1 MQKEIDDWLSLGVW
15 QSLLSSVN
23 IHLNFLPQTYHS
35 TAYIDKWVE
44 SFNHWCWYQCQ
55 PWWRHKSQLAKTS
68 PCCNRSAMRNWEFRP
83 IGCWSVGCAGNSERL
98 VREIADGLQFVRKLH
113 FPLSFSSFS
122 PEWLSNHLNTNTL
135 RLYSPGHPSAWLP
148 WSLINLATWNPI
160 ALVTFH
166 VPVESVR
173 QPILCW
179 FQNFV
184 CIWVS
189 SVNLP
194 VVSIKTGAHLHNTLS
209 TKFSSKPI
217 VTSGY

>member
-55 PWWRHKSQLAKTS
+55 PWWRHKSQMAKTS

-122 PEWLSNHLNTNTL
+122 PEWLSNHLNTTLL
-135 RLYSPGHPSAWLP
+135 RLFNWPSVRLTTLVSDQP
-148 WSLINLATWNPI
+148 CNLKPNRPC
-160 ALVTFH
+160 H
-166 VPVESVR
+166 VPCSSWADSTANLVLISKFY
-173 QPILCW
+173 QYL
-179 FQNFV
+179 NFK
-184 CIWVS
+184 CQSASCLNW
-189 SVNLP
+189 
-194 VVSIKTGAHLHNTLS
+194 IKTGAHLHNTLL
-209 TKFSSKPI
+209 TKFSSKATW
-217 VTSGY
+217 VT